1 MKHLN
6 NCSYIINKKI
16 EVENMPDTVAE
27 DKRNE
32 KEFELEGLNCSN
44 CALKIE
50 DQVKKIEG
58 MEKVELNFATSTL
71 KVAAEESRLQ
81 KIKEELQQ
89 ISDRIEPGVKVKD
102 KGKSKNQKV
111 EAESS
116 LRSYLWQKRNIFIGT
131 LFFILALSFAHL
143 DTFTETIFS
152 SVALPAYIAAYFLIG
167 YPVLKAALLNIGRG
181 QIFDENFLM
190 VIATLGAFGIQEY
203 PEAVAVMLF
212 YMIGELFQ
220 ERAVNNS
227 RRSIKDLMD
236 IQAEYANLIKD
247 DEIIKVGPDRLKIGD
262 LIAVKAGEK
271 IPVDGE
277 IVSGETALE
286 TSALTGESLPK
297 DVAEGDQVLS
307 GMINLNKLITVKVT
321 KEYKDST
328 VKKILE
334 LVENASSKK
343 APTEQFISKFA
354 RYYTPFVVLTAV
366 LVATLPPLFTGA
378 AFSQWFYRALIFL
391 VVSCPCALVVSIP
404 LGFFGGIGLASKNG
418 ILVKG
423 GNYLE
428 ALNELDTIVFDKTG
442 TLTKGDFKVTEVN
455 IHSQYNREEIL
466 KIAAEVEQFSNHPI
480 AKSIVEAA
488 ADYKIHSADTDYQE
502 ISGAGI
508 KAILNNNQ
516 ILAGNERLMQK
527 NKIDYKKAKST
538 GTVVYLAQN
547 GKFLASII
555 ISDQLKEDAV
565 TAVSSLKDLGIK
577 NLTMLTG
584 DNNLSA
590 AEVASKLGL
599 DNYYAELLPDQK
611 VEKVEEL
618 LQISKKLAFVG
629 DGINDAPVLARSDLG
644 IAMGGLG
651 SDAAIEAADVVLM
664 TDEPSKIVTALKIA
678 AKTKTLVWQNII
690 LALSIKAVV
699 MILSIFGMASMW
711 AAVFADV
718 GVALMAVFN
727 VMRILKRDNI

>member
-1 MKHLN
+1 MKN
-6 NCSYIINKKI
+6 AMKKKT
-16 EVENMPDTVAE
+16 E
-27 DKRNE
+27 KNE

-50 DQVKKIEG
+50 DQVKKLDG

-71 KVAAEESRLQ
+71 KVAAEDAKLE
-81 KIKEELQQ
+81 KIKEELQK
-89 ISDRIEPGVKVKD
+89 ISDRIEPGVKVRD
-102 KGKSKNQKV
+102 KTEPKADNQ
-111 EAESS
+111 AEKSS
-116 LRSYLWQKRNIFIGT
+116 LKSYLWQKKNIFIGA
-131 LFFILALSFAHL
+131 LFFAFALSFSHL
-143 DTFTETIFS
+143 NVFNNTIFS
-152 SVALPAYIAAYFLIG
+152 TLALPAYIASYFLIG
-167 YPVLKAALLNIGRG
+167 YPVLKAAFFNIGQG

-190 VIATLGAFGIQEY
+190 VIATLGAFGIREY

-212 YMIGELFQ
+212 YMVGELFQ

-236 IQAEYANLIKD
+236 IKAESANLIKD
-247 DEIIKVGPDRLKIGD
+247 EKIIEIKPEKLKIGD

-286 TSALTGESLPK
+286 TSALTGEALPK

-307 GMINLNKLITVKVT
+307 GMINLNKLITVRVT

-354 RYYTPFVVLTAV
+354 RYYTPFVVLTAA
-366 LVATLPPLFTGA
+366 LVALLPPLFTGA

-442 TLTKGDFKVTEVN
+442 TITEGNFKVTEVN
-455 IHSQYNREEIL
+455 IHSNYSRQQIL

-480 AKSIVEAA
+480 AQSIVAA
-488 ADYKIHSADTDYQE
+488 ADDYKKHSAESDYQE

-508 KAILNNNQ
+508 KAVLDNNH

-527 NKIDYKKAKST
+527 NNIDFKKVEST
-538 GTVVYLAQN
+538 GTAIYLAKN
-547 GKFLASII
+547 GEFLASIV
-555 ISDQLKEDAV
+555 ISDQLKADAES
-565 TAVSSLKDLGIK
+565 TVSALKAFGID
-577 NLTMLTG
+577 NLSILTG
-584 DNNLSA
+584 DNNSTA

-599 DNYYAELLPDQK
+599 DNFYAELLPDQK

-618 LQISKKLAFVG
+618 LSKSKKLAFVG

-678 AKTKTLVWQNII
+678 AKTKKLVWQNII
-690 LALSIKAVV
+690 MALSIKAVV

-727 VMRILKRDNI
+727 VMRILKTEDI

>member
-1 MKHLN
+1 MQNTIK
-6 NCSYIINKKI
+6 NKTEK
-16 EVENMPDTVAE
+16 
-27 DKRNE
+27 KE

-50 DQVKKIEG
+50 DQVKKLEG

-71 KVAAEESRLQ
+71 KIAAEDAKLE
-81 KIKEELQQ
+81 KIKEELQK
-89 ISDRIEPGVKVKD
+89 ISDRIEPGVKVRD
-102 KGKSKNQKV
+102 KSEPKADNQ
-111 EAESS
+111 AEKSS
-116 LRSYLWQKRNIFIGT
+116 LKSYLWQKKNIFIGT
-131 LFFILALSFAHL
+131 IFFAFALSFSHL
-143 DTFTETIFS
+143 AVFKNTLFS
-152 SVALPAYIAAYFLIG
+152 SLALPAYITAYFLIG
-167 YPVLKAALLNIGRG
+167 YPVLKAAFLNIGQG

-190 VIATLGAFGIQEY
+190 VIATIGAFGIREY

-212 YMIGELFQ
+212 YMVGELFQ

-236 IQAEYANLIKD
+236 IKAESANLIKD
-247 DEIIKVGPDRLKIGD
+247 EKIVEIKPEKLKVGD

-277 IVSGETALE
+277 IVSGATALE
-286 TSALTGESLPK
+286 TSALTGESIPK

-307 GMINLNKLITVKVT
+307 GMINLNKLITVRVT

-366 LVATLPPLFTGA
+366 LVAVIPPLVTGA

-442 TLTKGDFKVTEVN
+442 TITEGNFKVTDVN
-455 IHSQYNREEIL
+455 IHSNYSRQQIL
-466 KIAAEVEQFSNHPI
+466 RIAAEVEQFSNHPI
-480 AKSIVEAA
+480 AQSIVAA
-488 ADYKIHSADTDYQE
+488 ADNYKKYSAESDYQE

-508 KAILNNNQ
+508 KAVLDNNL

-527 NKIDYKKAKST
+527 NNISFKKVKST
-538 GTVVYLAQN
+538 GTAIYLAKN
-547 GKFLASII
+547 GEFLASIL
-555 ISDQLKEDAV
+555 ISDQLKEDAES
-565 TAVSSLKDLGIK
+565 AISALKDFGIN
-577 NLTMLTG
+577 NLVMLTG
-584 DNNLSA
+584 DNNSTA

-599 DNYYAELLPDQK
+599 DNFYAELLPDQK

-618 LQISKKLAFVG
+618 LRKSKKLAFVG

-651 SDAAIEAADVVLM
+651 SDAAIEAADIVLM
-664 TDEPSKIVTALKIA
+664 TDEPTKIVTALKIA
-678 AKTKTLVWQNII
+678 AKTKRLVWQNII
-690 LALSIKAVV
+690 MALSIKAVV

-727 VMRILKRDNI
+727 VMRILKTEAI

>member
-1 MKHLN
+1 MQN
-6 NCSYIINKKI
+6 TIEKK
-16 EVENMPDTVAE
+16 EKNQ
-27 DKRNE
+27 
-32 KEFELEGLNCSN
+32 KEFELEGLSCSN

-50 DQVKKIEG
+50 NQVKNLEG
-58 MEKVELNFATSTL
+58 MENVELNFATSTL
-71 KVAAEESRLQ
+71 KVAAEESRLD
-81 KIKEELQQ
+81 KIKEELQK
-89 ISDRIEPGVKVKD
+89 ISDQIEPGVKVKD
-102 KGKSKNQKV
+102 KAENRTNNNQDN
-111 EAESS
+111 SS
-116 LRSYLWQKRNIFIGT
+116 LKSYLWEKKNIFIGA
-131 LFFILALSFAHL
+131 LFFAFALSFSHL
-143 DTFTETIFS
+143 NIFANT
-152 SVALPAYIAAYFLIG
+152 VFNTLALPAYITAYFLIG
-167 YPVLKAALLNIGRG
+167 YPVLKSAVLNIGRG

-190 VIATLGAFGIQEY
+190 VIATIGAFGIREY

-212 YMIGELFQ
+212 YMVGELFQ

-236 IQAEYANLIKD
+236 IQAEYANLVKD
-247 DEIIKVGPDRLKIGD
+247 EEIINVEPEQLNVDD

-271 IPVDGE
+271 IPVDGK

-343 APTEQFISKFA
+343 APTEQFITKFA
-354 RYYTPFVVLTAV
+354 RYYTPFVVLSAA
-366 LVATLPPLFTGA
+366 LVAILPPLFTGA
-378 AFSQWFYRALIFL
+378 AFSPWFYRALVFL

-428 ALNELDTIVFDKTG
+428 ALNELDSIIFDKTG
-442 TLTKGDFKVTEVN
+442 TLTEGDFKVTEVN
-455 IHSQYNREEIL
+455 IYSDHSREEIL
-466 KIAAEVEQFSNHPI
+466 NIAAEAEQFSNHPI
-480 AKSIVEAA
+480 AQSIVEAA
-488 ADYKIHSADTDYQE
+488 GDYKKHSADSDYQE

-508 KAILNNNQ
+508 KAVLGNNQ

-527 NKIDYKKAKST
+527 NNINFQKSKNS
-538 GTVVYLAQN
+538 GTAVYLAQN
-547 GKFLASII
+547 GEFLASII
-555 ISDQLKEDAV
+555 ISDQLKKDAV
-565 TAVSSLKDLGIK
+565 EAILSLKKMGIK
-577 NLTMLTG
+577 NLAMLTG
-584 DNNLSA
+584 DNKLTA
-590 AEVASKLGL
+590 ADVASKLGL
-599 DNYYAELLPDQK
+599 DNFYAELLPDQK
-611 VEKVEEL
+611 VKKVEEL
-618 LQISKKLAFVG
+618 LSNSKKLAFVG

-651 SDAAIEAADVVLM
+651 SDAAVEAADVVLM
-664 TDEPSKIVTALKIA
+664 TDEPSKIVTALNIA
-678 AKTKTLVWQNII
+678 AKTKKLVWQNII
-690 LALSIKAVV
+690 MALSIKAVV
-699 MILSIFGMASMW
+699 MILSILGMASMW

-727 VMRILKRDNI
+727 VMRILQTDNI

>member
-1 MKHLN
+1 MQQTADK
-6 NCSYIINKKI
+6 NKKS
-16 EVENMPDTVAE
+16 
-27 DKRNE
+27 E

-50 DQVKKIEG
+50 DQIKNLEG
-58 MEKVELNFATSTL
+58 MEEVELNFATSTL
-71 KVAAEESRLQ
+71 KVAAEESRLE
-81 KIKEELQQ
+81 KIREELQQ
-89 ISDRIEPGVKVKD
+89 ISDRIEPGVKVKN
-102 KGKSKNQKV
+102 KGEDRDRVNSG
-111 EAESS
+111 SS
-116 LRSYLWQKRNIFIGT
+116 LKEYLWQKKNIFIGSI
-131 LFFILALSFAHL
+131 FFIFALSFAHL
-143 DTFTETIFS
+143 NLFAGTIFNS
-152 SVALPAYIAAYFLIG
+152 LALPAYITAYFLIG
-167 YPVLKAALLNIGRG
+167 YPVLKSAVLNIGQG

-190 VIATLGAFGIQEY
+190 VIATIGAFGIREY

-212 YMIGELFQ
+212 YMVGELFQ

-247 DEIIKVGPDRLKIGD
+247 DEIIKVEPGSLSVGN
-262 LIAVKAGEK
+262 LIAVKPGEK

-297 DVAEGDQVLS
+297 DAAEGDQVLS

-354 RYYTPFVVLTAV
+354 RYYTPFVVLTAA
-366 LVATLPPLFTGA
+366 LVAVLPPLFAGA

-442 TLTKGDFKVTEVN
+442 TLTEGDFKVTEVN
-455 IHSQYNREEIL
+455 IYSQHSREQIL
-466 KIAAEVEQFSNHPI
+466 KLAAEVEQFSNHPI

-488 ADYKIHSADTDYQE
+488 SDFKKHSAAADYQE

-508 KAILNNNQ
+508 KAELNNNL

-527 NKIDYKKAKST
+527 NNIEFKKAESS
-538 GTVVYLAQN
+538 GTAVYLAQN
-547 GKFLASII
+547 GQFLASII
-555 ISDQLKEDAV
+555 ISDQLKPDSES
-565 TAVSSLKDLGIK
+565 AVSGLKKLGIK
-577 NLTMLTG
+577 NLAMLTG
-584 DNNLSA
+584 DNQLA
-590 AEVASKLGL
+590 AADIAASLGL

-618 LQISKKLAFVG
+618 LQSSKKLAFVG

-664 TDEPSKIVTALKIA
+664 TDEPAKIVSALKIA
-678 AKTKTLVWQNII
+678 AKTKKLVWQNII
-690 LALSIKAVV
+690 MALSIKAAV
-699 MILSIFGMASMW
+699 MILSIFGLASMW

-727 VMRILKRDNI
+727 VMRILKTEEI

>member
-1 MKHLN
+1 MQKTEEKSKN
-6 NCSYIINKKI
+6 S
-16 EVENMPDTVAE
+16 
-27 DKRNE
+27 E

-50 DQVKKIEG
+50 DQVKNLEG
-58 MEKVELNFATSTL
+58 MENVELNFATSTL

-81 KIKEELQQ
+81 KIREELQQ

-102 KGKSKNQKV
+102 KGENNQST
-111 EAESS
+111 AEDSS
-116 LRSYLWQKRNIFIGT
+116 NLKAYLWQKKNIFIGT
-131 LFFILALSFAHL
+131 LFFIFALSFSHL
-143 DTFTETIFS
+143 NIFAGTIYKS
-152 SVALPAYIAAYFLIG
+152 LALPAYITAYFLIG
-167 YPVLKAALLNIGRG
+167 YPVLKAAVLNIGRG

-190 VIATLGAFGIQEY
+190 VIATLGAFGIREY

-212 YMIGELFQ
+212 YMVGDLFQ

-236 IQAEYANLIKD
+236 IQAEYANLVKD
-247 DEIIKVGPDRLKIGD
+247 EEIIKVEPEKLKIGD

-271 IPVDGE
+271 IPVDGK

-286 TSALTGESLPK
+286 TSALTGESMPK

-378 AFSQWFYRALIFL
+378 AFSQWFYRSLIFL

-428 ALNELDTIVFDKTG
+428 ALNELDSIVFDKTG
-442 TLTKGDFKVTEVN
+442 TLTEGDFKVTEVQ
-455 IHSQYNREEIL
+455 IFSDHSRDEIL

-480 AKSIVEAA
+480 AQSIVEAA
-488 ADYKIHSADTDYQE
+488 ADYTKYSAAAEYQE

-508 KAILNNNQ
+508 KARLNNNQ

-527 NKIDYKKAKST
+527 NNIDYLKAEST

-547 GKFLASII
+547 GEFLASII
-555 ISDQLKEDAV
+555 IADRPKEDAKG
-565 TAVSSLKDLGIK
+565 AISKLKELGIN
-577 NLTMLTG
+577 NLSMLTG
-584 DNNLSA
+584 DNNQTA
-590 AEVASKLGL
+590 AEVASNLGL

-618 LQISKKLAFVG
+618 LKSSKKLAFVG

-678 AKTKTLVWQNII
+678 AKTKKLVWQNIVM
-690 LALSIKAVV
+690 ALSIKAAV
-699 MILSIFGMASMW
+699 MILSIFGLASMW

-727 VMRILKRDNI
+727 VMRILKTEKI

>member
-1 MKHLN
+1 MQQTADK
-6 NCSYIINKKI
+6 NKKS
-16 EVENMPDTVAE
+16 
-27 DKRNE
+27 E

-50 DQVKKIEG
+50 DQIKNLEG
-58 MEKVELNFATSTL
+58 MEDVELNFATSTL
-71 KVAAEESRLQ
+71 KVAAEESRLE
-81 KIKEELQQ
+81 KIREELQQ
-89 ISDRIEPGVKVKD
+89 ISDRIEPGVKVKN
-102 KGKSKNQKV
+102 KGEDRDRVNSG
-111 EAESS
+111 SS
-116 LRSYLWQKRNIFIGT
+116 LKEYLWQKKNIFIGSI
-131 LFFILALSFAHL
+131 FFIFALSFAHL
-143 DTFTETIFS
+143 NLFAGTIFNS
-152 SVALPAYIAAYFLIG
+152 LALPAYITAFFLIG
-167 YPVLKAALLNIGRG
+167 YPVLKSAVLNIGQG

-190 VIATLGAFGIQEY
+190 VIATIGAFGIREY

-212 YMIGELFQ
+212 YMVGELFQ

-247 DEIIKVGPDRLKIGD
+247 DEIIKVEPGSLSVGN
-262 LIAVKAGEK
+262 LIAVKPGEK

-297 DVAEGDQVLS
+297 DAAEGDQVLS

-354 RYYTPFVVLTAV
+354 RYYTPFVVLTAA
-366 LVATLPPLFTGA
+366 LVAVLPPLFAGA

-442 TLTKGDFKVTEVN
+442 TLTEGDFKVTEVN
-455 IHSQYNREEIL
+455 IYSQHSRDQIL
-466 KIAAEVEQFSNHPI
+466 KLAAEVEQFSNHPI

-488 ADYKIHSADTDYQE
+488 SDFKKHSAAADYQE

-508 KAILNNNQ
+508 KAKLNNNL

-527 NKIDYKKAKST
+527 NNIEFKKAESS
-538 GTVVYLAQN
+538 GTAVYLAQN
-547 GKFLASII
+547 GQFLASII
-555 ISDQLKEDAV
+555 ISDQLKQDSES
-565 TAVSSLKDLGIK
+565 AVSGLKKLGIK
-577 NLTMLTG
+577 NLAMLTG
-584 DNNLSA
+584 DNQLA
-590 AEVASKLGL
+590 AADIAASLGL

-618 LQISKKLAFVG
+618 LQSSKKLAFVG

-664 TDEPSKIVTALKIA
+664 TDEPAKIVSALKIA
-678 AKTKTLVWQNII
+678 AKTKKLVWQNII
-690 LALSIKAVV
+690 MALSIKAAV
-699 MILSIFGMASMW
+699 MILSIFGLASMW

-727 VMRILKRDNI
+727 VMRILKTEEI

>member
-1 MKHLN
+1 MQN
-6 NCSYIINKKI
+6 TIDGNK
-16 EVENMPDTVAE
+16 EN
-27 DKRNE
+27 NE

-44 CALKIE
+44 CAVKIE
-50 DQVKKIEG
+50 DQVKKLEG
-58 MEKVELNFATSTL
+58 MENVELNFATSTL

-89 ISDRIEPGVKVKD
+89 ISDRIEPGVKVRD
-102 KGKSKNQKV
+102 KGESPNKNN
-111 EAESS
+111 ANNSS
-116 LRSYLWQKRNIFIGT
+116 LKVYLWEKKNIFIGT
-131 LFFILALSFAHL
+131 IFFIFALSFSHL
-143 DTFTETIFS
+143 NTFSSTIFS
-152 SVALPAYIAAYFLIG
+152 TLSLPAYIAAYFLIG
-167 YPVLKAALLNIGRG
+167 YPVLKSAVLNIGRG

-190 VIATLGAFGIQEY
+190 VIATVGAFGIREY

-212 YMIGELFQ
+212 YMVGDLFQ

-247 DEIIKVGPDRLKIGD
+247 DEIIKVAPDKLKVGD

-307 GMINLNKLITVKVT
+307 GMINLNKLITVKAT

-366 LVATLPPLFTGA
+366 LVAVLPPLLTGA

-442 TLTKGDFKVTEVN
+442 TLTEGNFKVTEVN
-455 IHSQYNREEIL
+455 IYSDHSREEIL
-466 KIAAEVEQFSNHPI
+466 EIAAEAEQFSNHPI
-480 AKSIVEAA
+480 AQSIVEAA
-488 ADYKIHSADTDYQE
+488 TDYKTHSTDSDYQE

-508 KAILNNNQ
+508 KAVLDNNQ

-527 NKIDYKKAKST
+527 NNIDFQKTDST
-538 GTVVYLAQN
+538 GTAIYMAQN
-547 GKFLASII
+547 GEFLASII
-555 ISDQLKEDAV
+555 ISDQLKEDA
-565 TAVSSLKDLGIK
+565 AAAISSLKYLGIK
-577 NLTMLTG
+577 NLAMLTG
-584 DNNLSA
+584 DNNSTA
-590 AEVASKLGL
+590 AKVASKLGL

-618 LQISKKLAFVG
+618 LSSSKKLAFVG

-664 TDEPSKIVTALKIA
+664 TDEPFKIVTALNIA
-678 AKTKTLVWQNII
+678 AKTKKLVWQNIVM
-690 LALSIKAVV
+690 ALSIKAAV
-699 MILSIFGMASMW
+699 MVLSIFGMASMW

-727 VMRILKRDNI
+727 VMRILKTKDI

>member
-1 MKHLN
+1 MKSTLEKN
-6 NCSYIINKKI
+6 NRKK
-16 EVENMPDTVAE
+16 ER
-27 DKRNE
+27 K
-32 KEFELEGLNCSN
+32 FELEGLNCSN

-50 DQVKKIEG
+50 KEVKNLEG
-58 MEKVELNFATSTL
+58 MENVELNFATSTL
-71 KVAAEESRLQ
+71 KVAAEEKRLE
-81 KIKEELQQ
+81 KIKAELQQ
-89 ISDRIEPGVKVKD
+89 ISDRIEPGVKVKEENE
-102 KGKSKNQKV
+102 NQAK
-111 EAESS
+111 AKTRSS
-116 LRSYLWQKRNIFIGT
+116 LKEYLWQKKNIFIGA
-131 LFFILALSFAHL
+131 LFFSLALSLEHL
-143 DTFTETIFS
+143 SLASELKDF
-152 SVALPAYIAAYFLIG
+152 ALPAYIAAYLLIG
-167 YPVLKAALLNIGRG
+167 YPVLKTAILNIGRG

-190 VIATLGAFGIQEY
+190 VIATIGAFAIKEY

-212 YMIGELFQ
+212 YMVGELFQ

-236 IQAEYANLIKD
+236 IQAEYANLVKGE
-247 DEIIKVGPDRLKIGD
+247 EIIIVEPQELKVGDE
-262 LIAVKAGEK
+262 IAVKAGEK

-277 IVSGETALE
+277 IINGESALE
-286 TSALTGESLPK
+286 TSALTGESKPK
-297 DVAEGDQVLS
+297 DVKKGDQVLS

-321 KEYKDST
+321 KEYKDSA
-328 VKKILE
+328 VKKILD
-334 LVENASSKK
+334 LVENASAQK
-343 APTEQFISKFA
+343 APTEKFISKFA
-354 RYYTPFVVLTAV
+354 SYYTPVVVLIAA
-366 LVATLPPLFTGA
+366 LVAILPPLFFGA
-378 AFSQWFYRALIFL
+378 SFSQWFYRSLIFL

-404 LGFFGGIGLASKNG
+404 LGFFGGIGLASKHG

-428 ALNELDTIVFDKTG
+428 ALNQLDAIVFDKTG
-442 TLTKGDFKVTEVN
+442 TLTEGKFKLREVK
-455 IHSQYNREEIL
+455 IYSDHSREQIL

-480 AKSIVEAA
+480 AKSIIEAA
-488 ADYKIHSADTDYQE
+488 GDYKQHSTKSNYQE

-508 KAILNNNQ
+508 KAVLAGSE

-527 NKIDYKKAKST
+527 NNISYQKSNSA
-538 GTVVYLAQN
+538 GTEIYLAKN

-555 ISDQLKEDAV
+555 ISDQLKEDSRA
-565 TAVSSLKDLGIK
+565 AISDLKKLGIK
-577 NLTMLTG
+577 SLSMLTG
-584 DNNLSA
+584 DNKETA
-590 AEVASKLGL
+590 KKVASKLDL
-599 DNYYAELLPDQK
+599 DDFYAELLPDQK

-618 LQISKKLAFVG
+618 LTKFKKLAFVG

-678 AKTKTLVWQNII
+678 AKTKKLVWQNIV

-699 MILSIFGMASMW
+699 MILSIFGLASMW

-727 VMRILKRDNI
+727 VMRILKSENI

>member
-1 MKHLN
+1 MQKTAE
-6 NCSYIINKKI
+6 KK
-16 EVENMPDTVAE
+16 
-27 DKRNE
+27 KREE

-44 CALKIE
+44 CAMKIE
-50 DQVKKIEG
+50 NQVKELEG
-58 MEKVELNFATSTL
+58 MENVELNFATSTL
-71 KVAAEESRLQ
+71 KVAAEESRLK
-81 KIKEELQQ
+81 KIKSELQQ
-89 ISDRIEPGVKVKD
+89 ISDRIEPGVKVLN
-102 KGKSKNQKV
+102 KGEEKENNDR
-111 EAESS
+111 ANS
-116 LRSYLWQKRNIFIGT
+116 LRAYLWQKKNIFIGVMFF
-131 LFFILALSFAHL
+131 LFALAFSNLSVFKGN
-143 DTFTETIFS
+143 IFYS
-152 SVALPAYIAAYFLIG
+152 LSLPAYITAYLLIG
-167 YPVLKAALLNIGRG
+167 YPVLKAAVLNIGQG

-190 VIATLGAFGIQEY
+190 VIATIGAFGIREY

-212 YMIGELFQ
+212 YMVGELFQ

-236 IQAEYANLIKD
+236 IQPDYANLIKD
-247 DEIIKVGPDRLKIGD
+247 DEIIKVDPEKLKVDD

-271 IPVDGE
+271 IPVDGR

-297 DVAEGDQVLS
+297 DVAEGDSVLS
-307 GMINLNKLITVKVT
+307 GMINLNKLITIQVT

-328 VKKILE
+328 IKKILE

-343 APTEQFISKFA
+343 ASTEKFISKFA
-354 RYYTPFVVLTAV
+354 SYYTPLVVLAAA
-366 LVATLPPLFTGA
+366 LVAILPPLLTGA
-378 AFSQWFYRALIFL
+378 AFDQWFYRALIFL

-428 ALNELDTIVFDKTG
+428 ALNKLDTIVFDKTG
-442 TLTKGDFKVTEVN
+442 TLTEGNFKVTEVN
-455 IHSQYNREEIL
+455 ICSDYSREEIL
-466 KIAAEVEQFSNHPI
+466 EIAAEVEQFSNHPI
-480 AKSIVEAA
+480 ALSIIEAA
-488 ADYKIHSADTDYQE
+488 KNYKKHSAASNYQE

-508 KAILNNNQ
+508 KAELDNNL

-527 NKIDYKKAKST
+527 NNIEYEKTDST
-538 GTVVYLAQN
+538 GTAVYLAKN
-547 GKFLASII
+547 GEFLASII
-555 ISDQLKEDAV
+555 ISDQLKDDAKA
-565 TAVSSLKDLGIK
+565 AVSELKELGIN
-577 NLTMLTG
+577 NLAMLTG
-584 DNNLSA
+584 DNQLTA
-590 AEVASKLGL
+590 AKVASSLKL
-599 DNYYAELLPDQK
+599 DNFYAELLPDQK

-618 LQISKKLAFVG
+618 LHSSNKLAFVG

-664 TDEPSKIVTALKIA
+664 TDEPSKIVSALNIA
-678 AKTKTLVWQNII
+678 AKTKELVWQNII
-690 LALSIKAVV
+690 MALSIKAAV
-699 MILSIFGMASMW
+699 MILSVLGMASMW

-727 VMRILKRDNI
+727 VMRILKTEEI

>member
-1 MKHLN
+1 MQQTADK
-6 NCSYIINKKI
+6 NKKS
-16 EVENMPDTVAE
+16 
-27 DKRNE
+27 E

-50 DQVKKIEG
+50 DQIKNLEG
-58 MEKVELNFATSTL
+58 MEDVELNFATSTL
-71 KVAAEESRLQ
+71 KVAAEESRLE
-81 KIKEELQQ
+81 KIREELQQ
-89 ISDRIEPGVKVKD
+89 ISDRIEPGVKVKN
-102 KGKSKNQKV
+102 KGEDRDQVNSG
-111 EAESS
+111 SS
-116 LRSYLWQKRNIFIGT
+116 LKEYLWQKKNIFIGSI
-131 LFFILALSFAHL
+131 FFIAALSFAHL
-143 DTFTETIFS
+143 NLFAGTIFNS
-152 SVALPAYIAAYFLIG
+152 LALPAYITAYFLIG
-167 YPVLKAALLNIGRG
+167 YPVLKSAVLNIGQG

-190 VIATLGAFGIQEY
+190 VIATIGAFGIREY

-212 YMIGELFQ
+212 YMVGELFQ

-236 IQAEYANLIKD
+236 IQPEYANLIKD
-247 DEIIKVGPDRLKIGD
+247 DEIIKVEPESLSVGN
-262 LIAVKAGEK
+262 LIAVKPGEK

-297 DVAEGDQVLS
+297 DAAEGDQVLS

-354 RYYTPFVVLTAV
+354 RYYTPFVVLTAA
-366 LVATLPPLFTGA
+366 LVAVLPPLFAGA

-442 TLTKGDFKVTEVN
+442 TLTEGDFKVTEVN
-455 IHSQYNREEIL
+455 IYSQHSRDQIL
-466 KIAAEVEQFSNHPI
+466 KLAAEVEQFSNHPI

-488 ADYKIHSADTDYQE
+488 SDFKKHSAAADYQE

-508 KAILNNNQ
+508 KAELNNNL

-527 NKIDYKKAKST
+527 NNIEFKKAESS
-538 GTVVYLAQN
+538 GTAVYLAQN
-547 GKFLASII
+547 GQFLASII
-555 ISDQLKEDAV
+555 ISDQLKQDSES
-565 TAVSSLKDLGIK
+565 AVSGLKKLGIK
-577 NLTMLTG
+577 NLAMLTG
-584 DNNLSA
+584 DNQLA
-590 AEVASKLGL
+590 AADIAASLGL

-618 LQISKKLAFVG
+618 LQSSKKLAFVG

-664 TDEPSKIVTALKIA
+664 TDEPAKIVSALKIA
-678 AKTKTLVWQNII
+678 AKTKKLVWQNII
-690 LALSIKAVV
+690 MALSIKAAV
-699 MILSIFGMASMW
+699 MILSIFGLASMW

-727 VMRILKRDNI
+727 VMRILKTEEI

>member
-1 MKHLN
+1 
-6 NCSYIINKKI
+6 
-16 EVENMPDTVAE
+16 
-27 DKRNE
+27 
-32 KEFELEGLNCSN
+32 
-44 CALKIE
+44 
-50 DQVKKIEG
+50 
-58 MEKVELNFATSTL
+58 
-71 KVAAEESRLQ
+71 
-81 KIKEELQQ
+81 
-89 ISDRIEPGVKVKD
+89 
-102 KGKSKNQKV
+102 
-111 EAESS
+111 
-116 LRSYLWQKRNIFIGT
+116 
-131 LFFILALSFAHL
+131 
-143 DTFTETIFS
+143 
-152 SVALPAYIAAYFLIG
+152 LIG
-167 YPVLKAALLNIGRG
+167 YPVLKAAFFNIGQG

-190 VIATLGAFGIQEY
+190 VIATLGAFGIREY

-212 YMIGELFQ
+212 YMVGELFQ

-236 IQAEYANLIKD
+236 IKAESANLIKD
-247 DEIIKVGPDRLKIGD
+247 EKIIEIKPEKLKIGD

-286 TSALTGESLPK
+286 TSALTGEALPK

-307 GMINLNKLITVKVT
+307 GMINLNKLITVRVT

-354 RYYTPFVVLTAV
+354 RYYTPFVVLTAA
-366 LVATLPPLFTGA
+366 LVALLPPLFTGA

-442 TLTKGDFKVTEVN
+442 TITEGNFKVTEVN
-455 IHSQYNREEIL
+455 IHSNYSRQQIL

-480 AKSIVEAA
+480 AQSIVAA
-488 ADYKIHSADTDYQE
+488 ADDYKKHSAESDYQE

-508 KAILNNNQ
+508 KAVLDNNH

-527 NKIDYKKAKST
+527 NNIDFKKVEST
-538 GTVVYLAQN
+538 GTAIYLAKN
-547 GKFLASII
+547 GEFLASIV
-555 ISDQLKEDAV
+555 ISDQLKADAES
-565 TAVSSLKDLGIK
+565 TVSALKAFGID
-577 NLTMLTG
+577 NLSILTG
-584 DNNLSA
+584 DNNSTA

-599 DNYYAELLPDQK
+599 DNFYAELLPDQK

-618 LQISKKLAFVG
+618 LSKSKKLAFVG

-678 AKTKTLVWQNII
+678 AKTKKLVWQNII
-690 LALSIKAVV
+690 MALSIKAVV

-727 VMRILKRDNI
+727 VMRILKTEDI